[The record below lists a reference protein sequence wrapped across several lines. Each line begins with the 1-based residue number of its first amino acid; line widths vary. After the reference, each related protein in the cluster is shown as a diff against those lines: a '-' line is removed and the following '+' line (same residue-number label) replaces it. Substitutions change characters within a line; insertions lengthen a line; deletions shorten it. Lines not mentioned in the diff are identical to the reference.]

1 MSFEFKRAERK
12 KLKLKI
18 GLTGPAGSGKSY
30 TALRLATGL
39 SGNGGKIALL
49 NTERN
54 RGEIYATEFEYDI
67 LELQPPYKPE
77 RFIEAID
84 AAVEGGYD
92 VLILDS
98 ASHEWIG
105 EGGVLDMNRKMQ
117 GNSFANWA
125 QLTPRHDAF
134 IDKVTSSDIHTIVCM
149 RGKDDYVLEEDEKGK
164 KVPKKIGLG
173 PQQRDGFEYEF
184 HIAFNLDM
192 QHIATAVKDNSH
204 IFDGTYKVLTEED
217 GKAILEW
224 ATSGKESPLI
234 PLRAEAKTVLERG
247 QGRFSA
253 RQNEYLREMI
263 ISGNETQLRE
273 AITRAMDFLSKPTST
288 EEEIA

>member
-234 PLRAEAKTVLERG
+234 PLRAEVKTLLERG